1 MNKLKMLLASI
12 VFAMGAGG
20 AHAAVYY
27 GDKVIDANRGTCTI
41 SAARC
46 AQNDRLNTNNSLGT
60 TDGSFYS
67 LGLGGD
73 LTVGF
78 ARSLF
83 TGAANIRLFETTF
96 GSIPGTNHFEAV
108 DVWSVLAGVET
119 FLGTITNLGG
129 GGQVRSVAPFE
140 YIKLVDVTLREF
152 AVTTSRDGFDT
163 DSVSIAAIPL
173 PATGIL
179 LLAGLGGMAA
189 MRRRKNIAA

>member
-1 MNKLKMLLASI
+1 MNKMKMLLASI
-12 VFAMGAGG
+12 VFAIGAGG

-27 GDKVIDANRGTCTI
+27 SDKVIDANRGACTV
-41 SAARC
+41 SATRC
-46 AQNDRLNTNNSLGT
+46 AQNGRLNTNNALGI

-78 ARSLF
+78 AQSLF
-83 TGAANIRLFETTF
+83 TTAQNIRLVETTF
-96 GSIPGTNHFEAV
+96 GSIPRTSHFEAV

-129 GGQVRSVAPFE
+129 GGEVRSVAPFE
-140 YIKLVDVTLREF
+140 YIKLVDVTRREF
-152 AVTTSRDGFDT
+152 DVSASLDGFDM

-189 MRRRKNIAA
+189 IRRRKKIVA